1 MEPVFELT
9 IQRVGALLLG
19 LLATRSL
26 RAQDSAFHAM
36 QQRGKV
42 AMGVDQYSSFH
53 RFEPAAD
60 GGRIVLVRDS
70 TDAAGVRAIRD
81 HLKGIA
87 QAFSAGDFQTPGFV
101 HDQTVP
107 GTRVMTAKKAT
118 IRYVF
123 HPLPGGGEV
132 RIVTRDAAA
141 VSAVH
146 DFLQFQRHEH
156 RTGEGGQHRH

>member
-1 MEPVFELT
+1 MKSA
-9 IQRVGALLLG
+9 ALV
-19 LLATRSL
+19 LLAVLAPAVARS
-26 RAQDSAFHAM
+26 QDSAYHAM
-36 QQRGKV
+36 QQRGNV

-53 RFEPAAD
+53 QFVPAAD

-70 TDAAGVRAIRD
+70 LDAAGVQTIRD

-107 GTRVMTAKKAT
+107 GTQVMTAKKAA

-132 RIVTRDAAA
+132 RIVTRDAGA
-141 VSAVH
+141 VTAVH
-146 DFLQFQRHEH
+146 QFLTFQATEH
-156 RTGEGGQHRH
+156 RTNTPGHQH

>member
-1 MEPVFELT
+1 M
-9 IQRVGALLLG
+9 LLVPQV
-19 LLATRSL
+19 A

-53 RFEPAAD
+53 QFVPAAD

-70 TDAAGVRAIRD
+70 TDSAGVRTIRE

-87 QAFSAGDFQTPGFV
+87 QSFTAGDFQTPGFV

-107 GTRVMTAKKAT
+107 GTQVMTARKAA

-132 RIVTRDAAA
+132 RIVTRDSAA
-141 VSAVH
+141 VAAVH
-146 DFLQFQRHEH
+146 QFLAFQRHEH
-156 RTGEGGQHRH
+156 RTGEGDQHQH

>member
-1 MEPVFELT
+1 MRRIAFGLLV
-9 IQRVGALLLG
+9 ALLAPG
-19 LLATRSL
+19 AARS
-26 RAQDSAFHAM
+26 QDSAYRAM

-70 TDAAGVRAIRD
+70 LDAAGVQAIRD

-87 QAFSAGDFQTPGFV
+87 QAFAAGDFETPGFV
-101 HDQTVP
+101 HDQPVP
-107 GTRVMTAKKAT
+107 GTRLMTAKKAV

-141 VSAVH
+141 VTAVH
-146 DFLQFQRHEH
+146 QFLTFQATEH
-156 RTGEGGQHRH
+156 RTNTPGHQH

>member
-1 MEPVFELT
+1 M
-9 IQRVGALLLG
+9 R
-19 LLATRSL
+19 LACLVVPLILVTPSIARG
-26 RAQDSAFHAM
+26 QDSAYHAM

-53 RFEPAAD
+53 QFVSAAD

-70 TDAAGVRAIRD
+70 LDAAGVETIRD

-87 QAFSAGDFQTPGFV
+87 QAFTAGNFQTPGFV
-101 HDQTVP
+101 HDETVP
-107 GTRVMTAKKAT
+107 GTQVMTAKKAA

-141 VSAVH
+141 VTAVH
-146 DFLQFQRHEH
+146 QFLTFQATEH
-156 RTGEGGQHRH
+156 RTNTPGHQH

>member
-1 MEPVFELT
+1 MRLDCLVVPLILVT
-9 IQRVGALLLG
+9 PSIARG
-19 LLATRSL
+19 
-26 RAQDSAFHAM
+26 QDSAYHAM

-53 RFEPAAD
+53 QFVPAAD

-70 TDAAGVRAIRD
+70 TDSAGVRTIRD

-107 GTRVMTAKKAT
+107 GTQMMTAKKAA

-132 RIVTRDAAA
+132 RIITRDAAA
-141 VSAVH
+141 VTAVH
-146 DFLQFQRHEH
+146 QFLRFQRMEH
-156 RTGEGGQHRH
+156 HTGEH

>member
-1 MEPVFELT
+1 
-9 IQRVGALLLG
+9 
-19 LLATRSL
+19 
-26 RAQDSAFHAM
+26 M

-70 TDAAGVRAIRD
+70 TDSAGVRTIRE

-87 QAFSAGDFQTPGFV
+87 QAFTAGDFQTPGFV
-101 HDQTVP
+101 HAQSVP
-107 GTRVMTAKKAT
+107 GTSVMTAKKAA

-141 VSAVH
+141 IAAVH
-146 DFLQFQRHEH
+146 EFLKFQRMEH
-156 RTGEGGQHRH
+156 HTGGH

>member
-1 MEPVFELT
+1 MKSS
-9 IQRVGALLLG
+9 ALV
-19 LLATRSL
+19 LLAVLAPAVARS
-26 RAQDSAFHAM
+26 QDSAFRAM

-53 RFEPAAD
+53 RFEAAAD

-70 TDAAGVRAIRD
+70 TDSAGVRTIRD

-87 QAFSAGDFQTPGFV
+87 QAFTAGDFQTPGFV

-107 GTRVMTAKKAT
+107 GTQVMSAKKAA

-141 VSAVH
+141 VTAVH
-146 DFLQFQRHEH
+146 EFLRFQRMEH
-156 RTGEGGQHRH
+156 HTGEH

>member
-1 MEPVFELT
+1 MKGLLPLL
-9 IQRVGALLLG
+9 ALL
-19 LLATRSL
+19 APQVA

-70 TDAAGVRAIRD
+70 SDAASVRAIRD

-87 QAFSAGDFQTPGFV
+87 QAFTAGDFRTPGFV
-101 HDQTVP
+101 HEQIVP

-132 RIVTRDAAA
+132 RIVTRDSAA
-141 VSAVH
+141 VAAVH
-146 DFLQFQRHEH
+146 DFLRFQRHEH
-156 RTGEGGQHRH
+156 RTGEH